1 MIDRLY
7 IKYLM
12 TCLLATL
19 LLTAC
24 SDDIFN
30 DGSTESNGM
39 QFSISTIEMGDEMI
53 GLGET
58 RSASSLTA
66 DRFVEHVL
74 EGDNPSGLKVH
85 REPLPLVGI
94 HRGAANMPV
103 AATRAAANEVVSTTG
118 TNFHDSLTIWGYTNN
133 NTELFDQILLT
144 KVRNWRNSVEWPYR
158 QGDYMKFY
166 AVAPSLEEINMS
178 ATAATY
184 TAAPTLTY
192 TLPEEVSEMRDV
204 LYGESDNISIA
215 SGPTGSVTTN
225 PQQENLG
232 KDNKFIDL
240 RFRHILTAIRFSQGT
255 IPANLTITEISV
267 TGINTKGTYHPASND
282 AATGTDGTWSDLGTS
297 GTYAIETSW
306 VGTGSSGS
314 ENVYIDHDVI
324 MFMLPQA
331 VPAEAKLQITLS
343 ENLGGGST
351 KSHTLTCSISGDV
364 WKKGY
369 TVNYKITIGRLKEGY
384 YFTAEDATS
393 LEHSNTVVNSSLGVH
408 SYYLYS
414 DYSSGTKSD
423 SYSPVTWDVNG
434 YSTTVGGTY
443 AIGNKPTW
451 LTEFRGVP
459 YDSYYAGGNDATAS
473 FTVARQEMAVSTSH
487 DVVLSENSKAGAAS
501 SLDLS
506 THNPDRT
513 EKGTTE
519 TANCYIVNRSGSYKF
534 PLVYGNKTTE
544 ETEADCFKDHTGTTI
559 SHRLIKDQITAKN
572 SGFTYEL
579 IEGDKYK
586 KVEYVWDA
594 AATASDGGVFLRGS
608 LLWQDVPNL
617 IKTGSVSA
625 LSSSNEMQF
634 EVGNSTPGNAVIAL
648 QARKK
653 ITYYK
658 KVGGAYDFDETQGNS
673 GYGVADEWETLWTW
687 HIWMTDEWYK
697 NDGTENGISYD
708 TYYVNGTESGSG
720 KHIASLKNSTG
731 DEIAQIL
738 PVNLGWVPDEMDFG
752 LYKPREIW
760 VELKQTG
767 SEDTTKV
774 KITQEARQTLYT
786 GTGTV
791 YQWGRPTAFPAF
803 RTVDGK
809 LRTIYD
815 IDGND
820 ITNRFVMAQ
829 TSNPGDAIG
838 KPYEILQ
845 WETNQ
850 NAWFDVGS
858 ADYATANAMW
868 NSTTKTVY
876 DPCPPGF
883 RVPPVSIFTGF
894 SKKGTT
900 VVNEAEKL
908 NMWPDSLDLN
918 GVTQKNGERSK
929 GGYFYCTPNET
940 ERYGKMVYM
949 PATGEWHGN
958 KTVGTLMSD
967 ITMQLNNINGIYWTA
982 DYKQDASSQACGLWI
997 TPEYTFSAG
1006 TADKPVIGF
1015 FDKDHKFNYYSSVRA
1030 IRPMK
1035 IVKIGE

>member
-30 DGSTESNGM
+30 DGATESNGL
-39 QFSISTIEMGDEMI
+39 QFSISTVEMGDEMI

-58 RSASSLTA
+58 RSAASSAA
-66 DRFVEHVL
+66 DRFVEHAL
-74 EGDNPSGLKVH
+74 KGDNPYGLKVH

-94 HRGAANMPV
+94 HRGAANMPA

-133 NTELFDQILLT
+133 DTVLFDQILLT
-144 KVRNWRNSVEWPYR
+144 KVRNWRNSVEWPYG
-158 QGDYMKFY
+158 QGRYMKFY

-178 ATAATY
+178 ATTGAY

-192 TLPEEVSEMRDV
+192 TLPENVNEMRDV

-240 RFRHILTAIRFSQGT
+240 KFRHILTAIRFSQGT
-255 IPANLTITEISV
+255 IPDNLTITEISV

-282 AATGTDGTWSDLGTS
+282 AATGTDGTWSDLGTL

-314 ENVYIDHDVI
+314 ENVYIDNNVI

-343 ENLGGGST
+343 EKDGGST
-351 KSHTLTCSISGDV
+351 KSHTLTCSINGDV

-369 TVNYKITIGRLKEGY
+369 TVNYKITIGRLREGY
-384 YFTAEDATS
+384 YFTAEDATP
-393 LEHSNTVVNSSLGVH
+393 LEHSNTVVNSSLKVH

-423 SYSPVTWDVNG
+423 SYSPVTWDVVG
-434 YSTTVGGTY
+434 YSTTENGEEY
-443 AIGNKPTW
+443 NKDKKPTW
-451 LTEFRGVP
+451 LTEFRGIP
-459 YDSYYAGGNDATAS
+459 DESHYAGGKDATAS
-473 FTVARQEMAVSTSH
+473 FTVARQEMTVSTSH
-487 DVVLSENSKAGAAS
+487 DVVLSENSNVADGKGTADL
-501 SLDLS
+501 LDLS
-506 THNPDRT
+506 TKTPNEDPRS
-513 EKGTTE
+513 EE
-519 TANCYIVNRSGSYKF
+519 TANCYIINRSGSYKF
-534 PLVYGNKTTE
+534 PLVYGNKTSNGP
-544 ETEADCFKDHTGTTI
+544 EADCFKDHTGTTI

-586 KVEYVWDA
+586 TVEYVWDA
-594 AATASDGGVFLRGS
+594 AAKASDGGVFLRGS

-648 QARKK
+648 QLRKK

-658 KVGGAYDFDETQGNS
+658 KEGVNYVFDDTQGNK
-673 GYGVADEWETLWTW
+673 GYGVADEWETAWTW
-687 HIWMTDEWYK
+687 HIWMTDEVYA
-697 NDGTENGISYD
+697 NDGTEDGNYFD
-708 TYYVNGTESGSG
+708 TYYVNGTEIGSED
-720 KHIASLKNSTG
+720 HIATH
-731 DEIAQIL
+731 IATISNGTDNAKIL

-767 SEDTTKV
+767 SGKTTKV
-774 KITQEARQTLYT
+774 NIRQEARQTLYT

-829 TSNPGDAIG
+829 TANPGDAIG

-850 NAWFDVGS
+850 NAWFDIAGS
-858 ADYATANAMW
+858 EYATAMW
-868 NSTTKTVY
+868 NSDSKTVY

-894 SKKGTT
+894 SKTGAT

-908 NMWPDSLDLN
+908 NMWQEEKDLN

-929 GGYFYCTPNET
+929 GGYFYCKPNET
-940 ERYGKMVYM
+940 ERYGKRVYM

-958 KTVGTLMSD
+958 KTVGTQMSD
-967 ITMQLNNINGIYWTA
+967 ITMQLNNINGIYWTS
-982 DYKQDASSQACGLWI
+982 DYSKDSSSKACGLWI
-997 TPEYTFSAG
+997 TPEYSYGTGG

-1015 FDKDHKFNYYSSVRA
+1015 FDTSKKFNYYGSVRA

-1035 IVKIGE
+1035 K

>member
-30 DGSTESNGM
+30 DGATESNGL
-39 QFSISTIEMGDEMI
+39 QFSISTVEMGDEMI

-58 RSASSLTA
+58 RSAASSAA
-66 DRFVEHVL
+66 DRFVEHAL
-74 EGDNPSGLKVH
+74 KGDNPYGLKVH

-94 HRGAANMPV
+94 HRGAANMPA

-133 NTELFDQILLT
+133 DTVLFDQILLT
-144 KVRNWRNSVEWPYR
+144 KVRNWRNSVEWPYG
-158 QGDYMKFY
+158 QGRYMKFY

-178 ATAATY
+178 ATTGAY

-192 TLPEEVSEMRDV
+192 TLPENVNEMRDV

-240 RFRHILTAIRFSQGT
+240 KFRHILTAIRFSQGT
-255 IPANLTITEISV
+255 IPDNLTITEISV

-282 AATGTDGTWSDLGTS
+282 AATGTDGTWSDLGTL

-314 ENVYIDHDVI
+314 ENVYIDKDVI

-343 ENLGGGST
+343 EKDGGST
-351 KSHTLTCSISGDV
+351 KSHTLTCSINGDV

-384 YFTAEDATS
+384 YFTAEDATP
-393 LEHSNTVVNSSLGVH
+393 LEHSNTVVNSSLKVD

-423 SYSPVTWDVNG
+423 SYSPVTWDVVG
-434 YSTTVGGTY
+434 YYSTTKDGKY
-443 AIGNKPTW
+443 NKDKKPTW
-451 LTEFRGVP
+451 LTEFRGIP
-459 YDSYYAGGNDATAS
+459 DESHYAGGNDATAS
-473 FTVARQEMAVSTSH
+473 FTVARQEMTVSTSH
-487 DVVLSENSKAGAAS
+487 DVVLSENSNGADGKGTADS
-501 SLDLS
+501 WDLS
-506 THNPDRT
+506 TKTPNGDDHSGNP
-513 EKGTTE
+513 E
-519 TANCYIVNRSGSYKF
+519 TANCYIINRSGSYKF
-534 PLVYGNKTTE
+534 PLVYGNKTSYGAE
-544 ETEADCFKDHTGTTI
+544 VSCFKDHTGATI
-559 SHRLIKDQITAKN
+559 SHRLIKDQINAIGEIN
-572 SGFTYEL
+572 N
-579 IEGDKYK
+579 GDGTKSR
-586 KVEYVWDA
+586 YVWESA
-594 AATASDGGVFLRGS
+594 PNVAKGIPSCLRAV

-617 IKTGSVSA
+617 ISSVSA
-625 LSSSNEMQF
+625 LSDNEIIQF
-634 EVGNSTPGNAVIAL
+634 SVGNSTPGNAVIAL
-648 QARKK
+648 QGRLL
-653 ITYYK
+653 TYTDWN
-658 KVGGAYDFDETQGNS
+658 GTGAVS
-673 GYGVADEWETLWTW
+673 GLVNDDVWHTFWTW
-687 HIWMTDEWYK
+687 HIWMTDEVYA
-697 NDGTENGISYD
+697 NDGTEDGNSFD

-720 KHIASLKNSTG
+720 EHIASLKNSTG
-731 DEIAQIL
+731 DEVAQIL

-767 SEDTTKV
+767 SGETTKV

-803 RTVDGK
+803 RRVDGSS
-809 LRTIYD
+809 RTIYD

-820 ITNRFVMAQ
+820 ITSRFVMAQ

-850 NAWFDVGS
+850 NAWFDIAGS
-858 ADYATANAMW
+858 EYATAMW
-868 NSTTKTVY
+868 NSDSKTVY

-894 SKKGTT
+894 SKTGAT

-908 NMWPDSLDLN
+908 NMWQEEKDLN

-929 GGYFYCTPNET
+929 GGYFYCKPNET
-940 ERYGKMVYM
+940 ERYGKRVYM

-958 KTVGTLMSD
+958 KTVGTQMSD
-967 ITMQLNNINGIYWTA
+967 ITMQLNNINGIYWTS
-982 DYKQDASSQACGLWI
+982 DYSKDGSSKACGLWI
-997 TPEYTFSAG
+997 TPEYSYADG

-1015 FDKDHKFNYYSSVRA
+1015 FGTGNKFNYYGSVRA

-1035 IVKIGE
+1035 K